1 MTMRFGLLG
10 PVLLHDGARAAGVSS
25 PKGRVLL
32 AALLLQA
39 NRPVALEHLRN
50 ALWGEH
56 PPAGAQAAL
65 PNHVTRLRRLLALA
79 DGGAS
84 RLRAVPPGYLLEVH
98 NGELDLDVFEER
110 RTLARRAH
118 ADADWTGAARATA
131 AALELWRGNP
141 LADLPDFAEAHAQ
154 LPLIRRLVEAR
165 LEVLEWRFDAA
176 LGLDSH
182 HEVMAELASVAD
194 EHPLREVFHRQ
205 LMLALHRTDRQAEA
219 LEVFRRLRLTLA
231 DELGVAPGPAVQEA
245 YQEILTRPPGRPS
258 PDGEDPAGPAPGA
271 PDGGPPPPGAPEA
284 EPARA
289 THTGPV
295 PEQPAFTSQLPMD
308 VRHFVGRSAELES
321 LVTLLTPDPSDG
333 TPATTAPVV
342 VTGMGGIGKT
352 ALAVHAAHRLR
363 HHFPDGIL
371 YADLRGFGAGEARS
385 AGDLLARFLSDL
397 GAVHGPLPEETED
410 RAAMFRAALAERRV
424 LLVLDNARDARQ
436 VAPLLPGSGASAAIV
451 TSRQTLA
458 PLPGADLLPLKP
470 LGPAEQ
476 RDLLAELCGAS
487 RLRHEPAAA
496 ADILTACGGLPLAL
510 RIAGA
515 RLAARPS
522 WPLTALAER
531 LRGPSGRLRTLSVG
545 GAAVRTTLGMSYVA
559 LRDSELPIERA
570 AARAFRLLGLWP
582 CHVLSLECAAALLG
596 LAVDDAEDAIE
607 VLVDAHLL
615 ESPQPGRYTF
625 HDLLGEYA
633 QECVAAEETPL
644 DRHGARSR
652 LLVWY
657 AAAAAESCRTVSFT
671 SQAPPPLDEPAAA
684 PMPVFADAES
694 ALHWCIQELPAITEA
709 IGLAGELRRSDV
721 AWRLAVE
728 MFGYAETYWWTGEW
742 DALLDEAM
750 TIALRADDTF
760 GQAWLHRRIGVAH
773 GMAYRNEAALE
784 SLLEALALY
793 EAMGDVAALA
803 SITGNISMCYTQMNR
818 PPEALRYARR
828 SQELFGRAGN
838 TASTVIAL
846 TRMTDALAL
855 GGEFEEAERQFRRLL
870 ALLESEHRHP
880 TQIATAQ
887 TNFGRTLTALGRRE
901 EAFEKLYEALAIRR
915 RLDDQ
920 GGAVDCLEAV
930 AEAHFAF
937 GDRQQAR
944 AHWEQ
949 SLLISR
955 TLGLA
960 HGVEQARRGLAML
973 AEKA

>member
-1 MTMRFGLLG
+1 MSLRFGLLG
-10 PVLLHDGARAAGVSS
+10 PVLLYDGAGTTRVSS

-39 NRPVALEHLRN
+39 NRPVALEHLRH
-50 ALWGEH
+50 ALWGER
-56 PPAGAQAAL
+56 PPVGAKAAL

-84 RLRAVPPGYLLEVH
+84 RVRAVPPGYLLEVH
-98 NGELDLDVFEER
+98 DGELDLDVFEER
-110 RTLARRAH
+110 RALARRART
-118 ADADWTGAARATA
+118 DADWEEVARTTGAA
-131 AALELWRGNP
+131 LDLWRGNP
-141 LADLPDFAEAHAQ
+141 LADLPEFAESHAQ
-154 LPLIRRLVEAR
+154 LPVVRRLVEAR

-176 LGLDSH
+176 LGRGNH
-182 HEVMAELASVAD
+182 HGLVAELASVAD

-219 LEVFRRLRLTLA
+219 LEVFQRLRLTLA

-258 PDGEDPAGPAPGA
+258 DSAGPAGPARSAPEGDSRTPPGVLA
-271 PDGGPPPPGAPEA
+271 VPPPAPRSE
-284 EPARA
+284 
-289 THTGPV
+289 PV
-295 PEQPAFTSQLPMD
+295 PEQPAFSSQLPMD
-308 VRHFVGRSAELES
+308 VRHFVGRAAELDLLVS
-321 LVTLLTPDPSDG
+321 LLSPDPSSG
-333 TPATTAPVV
+333 ELTPAAPVV

-363 HHFPDGIL
+363 HRFPDGIL
-371 YADLRGFGAGEARS
+371 YADLRGFGAGAPRS

-397 GAVHGPLPEETED
+397 GAVHGPLPEESDD

-424 LLVLDNARDARQ
+424 LLVLDNARDSCQ
-436 VAPLLPGSGASAAIV
+436 VAPLLPGSGPSAAIV

-496 ADILTACGGLPLAL
+496 ADILAACGGLPLAL

-531 LRGPSGRLRTLSVG
+531 LGGPSGRLRALSVG
-545 GAAVRTTLGMSYVA
+545 GTAVRTTFGMSYVA
-559 LRDSELPIERA
+559 LRDSERPTERA
-570 AARAFRLLGLWP
+570 AARAFRLMGLWP
-582 CHVLSLECAAALLG
+582 CHVVSLECAAALLG
-596 LAVDDAEDAIE
+596 LTVDDAEDAVE

-625 HDLLGEYA
+625 HDLLGDYA
-633 QECVAAEETPL
+633 QERVAAEETLL
-644 DRHGARSR
+644 DRHNARSR

-657 AAAAAESCRTVSFT
+657 AAAAAESCRTVSWT
-671 SQAPPPLDEPAAA
+671 SQAPPPLDEQAAA

-694 ALHWCIQELPAITEA
+694 ALHWSIQELPAITEA
-709 IGLAGELRRSDV
+709 IALAGELRRSDV

-742 DALLDEAM
+742 DALLDTAM
-750 TIALRADDTF
+750 AIALRAGDTL
-760 GQAWLHRRIGVAH
+760 GQAWLQRRIGVAH
-773 GMAYRNEAALE
+773 GMAYRNEAAVE
-784 SLLEALALY
+784 SLLAALTLY
-793 EAMGDVAALA
+793 EAIGDVTAQA
-803 SITGNISMCYTQMNR
+803 SITGNISMCYAQMDR
-818 PPEALRYARR
+818 PREALQYARR
-828 SQELFGRAGN
+828 SQELSGRAGN
-838 TASTVIAL
+838 EVSTVVAL
-846 TRMTDALAL
+846 TRMTEALVL
-855 GGEFEEAERQFRRLL
+855 GGQLEEAESKFRKLL

-880 TQIATAQ
+880 TQVATAL

-901 EAFEKLYEALAIRR
+901 EALETLCEALAIRR
-915 RLDDQ
+915 GLDDE
-920 GGAVDCLEAV
+920 GGTVDCLEAV
-930 AEAHFAF
+930 AEAYFAF

-944 AHWEQ
+944 VHWEQ

-960 HGVEQARRGLAML
+960 HGIEQAQQGLAML
-973 AEKA
+973 TEHA

>member
-1 MTMRFGLLG
+1 MVLRFGLLG

-65 PNHVTRLRRLLALA
+65 PNHVTRLRRLLAAA

-98 NGELDLDVFEER
+98 DGELDLDVFEER
-110 RTLARRAH
+110 RTQARRAH
-118 ADADWTGAARATA
+118 TDADWTAVARTTD
-131 AALELWRGNP
+131 AALDLWRGNP
-141 LADLPDFAEAHAQ
+141 LADLPDFAEAPAR
-154 LPLIRRLVEAR
+154 LPVIRRLVEAR
-165 LEVLEWRFDAA
+165 LELLEWRFDAA
-176 LGLDSH
+176 LGRGSH
-182 HEVMAELASVAD
+182 HEVLAELASAAD

-205 LMLALHRTDRQAEA
+205 LMLVLHRTDRQAEA
-219 LEVFRRLRLTLA
+219 LEVFQRLRLTLA

-245 YQEILTRPPGRPS
+245 YQEILTRPPGRPPS
-258 PDGEDPAGPAPGA
+258 DRAQAAGPAPSA
-271 PDGGPPPPGAPEA
+271 PEDAPPPPGAQA
-284 EPARA
+284 AAPARV
-289 THTGPV
+289 TPIGPV
-295 PEQPAFTSQLPMD
+295 QEQPAFNSQLPMD
-308 VRHFVGRSAELES
+308 VRHFVGRQAELKS
-321 LVTLLTPDPSDG
+321 LVTLLTPAPTSG
-333 TPATTAPVV
+333 APVATAPVV

-363 HHFPDGIL
+363 HLFPDGIL
-371 YADLRGFGAGEARS
+371 YADLRGFGAGEARG

-397 GAVHGPLPEETED
+397 GAVHGPLPEETDD
-410 RAAMFRAALAERRV
+410 RAATFRAALADRRV

-436 VAPLLPGSGASAAIV
+436 VAPLLPGNGASAAIV

-476 RDLLAELCGAS
+476 RDLLAELCDVA

-496 ADILTACGGLPLAL
+496 ADILAACGGLPLAL

-515 RLAARPS
+515 RLAARRS

-531 LRGPSGRLRTLSVG
+531 LKGPSGRLRALSVG
-545 GAAVRTTLGMSYVA
+545 GAAVRSTLGMSYVA
-559 LRDSELPIERA
+559 LRDSELPTERA

-582 CHVLSLECAAALLG
+582 CHVLSLEGAAALLG
-596 LAVDDAEDAIE
+596 LAVDDAEDAVE

-633 QECVAAEETPL
+633 QECVEAEESPL
-644 DRHGARSR
+644 DRHDARSR

-657 AAAAAESCRTVSFT
+657 AAAAESCRTVSFT
-671 SQAPPPLDEPAAA
+671 SQAPPPLDDPAGA

-709 IGLAGELRRSDV
+709 IGLAGELRRPDI

-742 DALLDEAM
+742 DALLDEALA
-750 TIALRADDTF
+750 IALREDDTF

-793 EAMGDVAALA
+793 EAMDDVGAEA
-803 SITGNISMCYTQMNR
+803 SITGNIFMCYMQMNR
-818 PPEALRYARR
+818 PQEALRYARR
-828 SQELFGRAGN
+828 SQELFGLAGN
-838 TASTVIAL
+838 KVSALIAL
-846 TRMTDALAL
+846 TRTTDALVL
-855 GGEFEEAERQFRRLL
+855 GGELEEAERQFRKLV

-880 TQIATAQ
+880 TQVATAL
-887 TNFGRTLTALGRRE
+887 TNFGRTLVALNRRE
-901 EAFEKLYEALAIRR
+901 EALETLYKALAIRR

-920 GGAVDCLEAV
+920 GGTVDCLEAV
-930 AEAHFAF
+930 AEAYFAF

-944 AHWEQ
+944 VHWEQ

-960 HGVEQARRGLAML
+960 HGIEQARRGLAML
-973 AEKA
+973 AEHA